1 MWTRLRQGLRFAAR
15 GDRMNDDIHR
25 EIDAHLQMEID
36 HRVAAGALPED
47 ARRAALREF
56 GRVDLAEEQVRDV
69 RGLTFWD
76 HLMQDLRYGARML
89 RRSPG
94 YAFAAILTLGLGIGA
109 NSAMFSVINGTL
121 LHPLPYRDSGRLI
134 RIRNDA
140 PLANRQD
147 VGVSIA
153 ETRDLRQRLAGLE
166 SFVEYHQMHFVLL
179 NEGEPHRVNT
189 GVVSSQY
196 FEVFGIR
203 PELGR
208 TFAPS
213 DDVMG
218 APPVLILSHAF
229 WQKQFGSDP
238 EVIGRVV
245 KMNDQEHT
253 VVGVLPAIGQYPNN
267 DDVYMPTMAC
277 PFRAQNEPGSH
288 NNHRQFAALLAFGR
302 MKPGTTL
309 SQLNADAQAEGRNW
323 VQQSPD
329 RYRPAATGF
338 TTSAISLDDEIT
350 RNARPMLFALVG
362 TTVLVLFIACANV
375 ANLSLSRTL
384 RRDRELALRSAL
396 GASRLRLVRQLLTE
410 SILVA
415 FAGAVLGLLIAWP
428 TAKMLAAFASRFTPR
443 AIDASIDGVVLSFTL
458 AVALLTGLVF
468 GVVPALSGRRTVVT
482 SLKDGAQSGDV
493 PARQRIRSG
502 LVVAQ
507 VTICFA
513 LVVGAGLF
521 LESLRRLSSVDL
533 GYHDPGHVLTAQ
545 LHGNFSRQTTPQDFY
560 RFENG
565 VLEGLKATPGVI
577 AAAMTNAVP
586 LTGAPG
592 PTPVTISGRG

>member
-1 MWTRLRQGLRFAAR
+1 MWTRLRQGLRLPTR
-15 GDRMNDDIHR
+15 GDRMQDDIHR

-76 HLMQDLRYGARML
+76 HLMQDLRYGARTL

-153 ETRDLRQRLAGLE
+153 ETRDLRQRLASLE

-179 NEGEPHRVNT
+179 NQGEPHRVNT

-218 APPVLILSHAF
+218 AEPVLILSHAF

-238 EVIGRVV
+238 QVIGKVV
-245 KMNDQEHT
+245 KMNDQRAHDRGRAPGHRPVPEQRRRVH
-253 VVGVLPAIGQYPNN
+253 A
-267 DDVYMPTMAC
+267 DMAC
-277 PFRAQNEPGSH
+277 PFRAGPSRAARTTTGS
-288 NNHRQFAALLAFGR
+288 
-302 MKPGTTL
+302 
-309 SQLNADAQAEGRNW
+309 
-323 VQQSPD
+323 
-329 RYRPAATGF
+329 
-338 TTSAISLDDEIT
+338 
-350 RNARPMLFALVG
+350 
-362 TTVLVLFIACANV
+362 
-375 ANLSLSRTL
+375 SRSCS
-384 RRDRELALRSAL
+384 RSA
-396 GASRLRLVRQLLTE
+396 A
-410 SILVA
+410 
-415 FAGAVLGLLIAWP
+415 
-428 TAKMLAAFASRFTPR
+428 
-443 AIDASIDGVVLSFTL
+443 
-458 AVALLTGLVF
+458 
-468 GVVPALSGRRTVVT
+468 
-482 SLKDGAQSGDV
+482 
-493 PARQRIRSG
+493 
-502 LVVAQ
+502 
-507 VTICFA
+507 
-513 LVVGAGLF
+513 
-521 LESLRRLSSVDL
+521 
-533 GYHDPGHVLTAQ
+533 
-545 LHGNFSRQTTPQDFY
+545 
-560 RFENG
+560 
-565 VLEGLKATPGVI
+565 
-577 AAAMTNAVP
+577 
-586 LTGAPG
+586 
-592 PTPVTISGRG
+592 